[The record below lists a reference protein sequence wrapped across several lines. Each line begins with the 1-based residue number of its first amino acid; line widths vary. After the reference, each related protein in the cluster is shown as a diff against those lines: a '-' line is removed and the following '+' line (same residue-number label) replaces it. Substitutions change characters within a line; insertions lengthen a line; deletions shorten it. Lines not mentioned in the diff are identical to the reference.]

1 MYFLMYEIQIF
12 SNCKFPVN
20 EKSYELTKNHSQL
33 IMYTVFL
40 YMRDFQTRWS
50 GWKKESGKGK
60 RIVIRMFRTSE
71 GAIHEI
77 QEPQDGCWIALT
89 NPTATEIFEISEQFQ
104 IEVDDLRAP
113 LDEEERSRIE
123 VEDDYTLI
131 LVDVP
136 MIEERNDKDWYGTI
150 PLGIIVTDKMIFTI
164 CLEDTQVLTRFM
176 EGRVRNFFTY
186 MKTRFILQILY
197 RNASMYL
204 RYLRIIDKKSEQ
216 VEEKLHLSPRN
227 QELIEL
233 LELEKS
239 LVYFTTSLRSNE
251 AVLEKLIKV
260 ESIKKY
266 PEDTELLEDVII
278 ENTQAI
284 EMANIYSG
292 ILRSMMDAFASVISN
307 NLNDVM
313 KILSVITI
321 VMSIPTIIF
330 SAYGMNLNAAG
341 MPFSGTQWGFL
352 IVILISIALSVIAAI
367 VLSKK
372 KYF

>member
-1 MYFLMYEIQIF
+1 MVRIF
-12 SNCKFPVN
+12 K
-20 EKSYELTKNHSQL
+20 T
-33 IMYTVFL
+33 I
-40 YMRDFQTRWS
+40 
-50 GWKKESGKGK
+50 
-60 RIVIRMFRTSE
+60 E

-77 QEPQDGCWIALT
+77 QEPQEDCWIAMT
-89 NPTATEIFEISEQFQ
+89 NPTATEIFEMSERFG

-123 VEDDYTLI
+123 VEDNYTLI

-150 PLGIIVTDKMIFTI
+150 PLGIIVTKKMIFTV

-216 VEEKLHLSPRN
+216 VVEKLHMSTRN
-227 QELIEL
+227 QELMEL

-251 AVLEKLIKV
+251 VVLEKLLKV
-260 ESIKKY
+260 ESIKQY
-266 PEDTELLEDVII
+266 PEDTDLLEDVII
-278 ENTQAI
+278 ENKQAI
-284 EMANIYSG
+284 EMTAIYRDIINGTRELLSTIIDNRLNNVMKYLTSITLVMAIPTVISG
-292 ILRSMMDAFASVISN
+292 I
-307 NLNDVM
+307 
-313 KILSVITI
+313 
-321 VMSIPTIIF
+321 
-330 SAYGMNLNAAG
+330 YGMNVSG
-341 MPFSGTQWGFL
+341 KWMPLSQTPYGFYIVCGIMVL
-352 IVILISIALSVIAAI
+352 ICVI
-367 VLSKK
+367 VLLILRKRK
-372 KYF
+372 MV

>member
-1 MYFLMYEIQIF
+1 M
-12 SNCKFPVN
+12 V
-20 EKSYELTKNHSQL
+20 
-33 IMYTVFL
+33 
-40 YMRDFQTRWS
+40 
-50 GWKKESGKGK
+50 
-60 RIVIRMFRTSE
+60 RMFRTSD

-123 VEDDYTLI
+123 VEDTYTLI

-150 PLGIIVTDKMIFTI
+150 PLGIIVTDKMIFTV

-216 VEEKLHLSPRN
+216 VEEKLHFSPKN

-233 LELEKS
+233 LELQKS
-239 LVYFTTSLRSNE
+239 LTYFITSLRSNE
-251 AVLEKLIKV
+251 VVLEKLLKID
-260 ESIKKY
+260 SIKKY
-266 PEDTELLEDVII
+266 PEDTDLLEDVIT
-278 ENTQAI
+278 ENKQAI
-284 EMANIYSG
+284 EMANVYSG
-292 ILRSMMDAFASVISN
+292 ILNGTMDAFASIISN
-307 NLNDVM
+307 NMNIVM
-313 KILSVITI
+313 KVLAIITI
-321 VMSIPTIIF
+321 VMSIPTIVF
-330 SAYGMNLNAAG
+330 SAYGMNVAGSG
-341 MPFSGTQWGFL
+341 MPLSQSPWGFL
-352 IVILISIALSVIAAI
+352 IIILFSVAISVVAAI
-367 VLSKK
+367 ILSKK
-372 KYF
+372 RFF